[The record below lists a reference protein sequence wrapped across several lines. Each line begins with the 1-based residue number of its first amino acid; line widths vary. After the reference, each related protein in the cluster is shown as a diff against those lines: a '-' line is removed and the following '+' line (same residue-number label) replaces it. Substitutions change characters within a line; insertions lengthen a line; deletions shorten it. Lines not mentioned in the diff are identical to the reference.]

1 MRWGEDDPVLTPF
14 IRIQLAIFLVLTLLA
29 LGVLGLYFLRLPA
42 HFGIAQYTL
51 YADLPASGGL
61 YKTANVTYRG
71 IQIGK
76 VLDVQPTERGVLAT
90 MSIDDRYKIP
100 VNAVANVHSVSAVGE
115 QYLDLVSTGPPNQPV
130 TQYLADGQTMPT
142 KGTVPDEVGP
152 ALDSANRGLA
162 VLPKEKIDTLLSEAS
177 QAVGG
182 LGPALQRLVDSTT
195 NVAQDFKD
203 NLQPV
208 NDIVG
213 HSGPILNSQ
222 VSSGDAIEAWAAN
235 LNVIGAQVAEQD
247 AALRNAIQQAA
258 PTADQ
263 LNAVFSGVQDS
274 LPQTLANLEIVI
286 DMLKRYHK
294 GVEQTLVIFPEGAS
308 IAQTA
313 TSIYPG
319 EGLLHFALG
328 PIFAAIGASIAIT
341 PVGLLAI
348 PPGAGTDLNT
358 PPPCLTGFLPASEWR
373 SPADTT
379 MKDLPAGTY
388 CKIPKETQGNVVRG
402 ARNYPCADVPG
413 KRAASP
419 RECRSN
425 EPYVPLGTNPWYG
438 DPNQI
443 RNCPAPG
450 ARCDQPVDPGR
461 VIPAPSINNG
471 MNPLPA
477 NLLPPS
483 GSPPPV
489 SDQLS
494 PPGQGTVTCSGQ
506 QPNPC
511 TYTPSTPV
519 AIYNPQSGEVVAP
532 DGSRYSVKDST
543 TTGDDGWK
551 EMLAPAG

>member
-1 MRWGEDDPVLTPF
+1 MLTRL
-14 IRIQLAIFLVLTLLA
+14 IRIQLVLFSIVTVLA
-29 LGVLGLYFLRLPA
+29 LVFLGWYYLRLPTLA
-42 HFGIAQYTL
+42 GVGQYTL

-76 VLDVQPTERGVLAT
+76 VTDVEPTERGARAT
-90 MSIDDRYKIP
+90 MSISDRYKIP
-100 VNAVANVHSVSAVGE
+100 VNASANVHSVSAIGE
-115 QYLDLVSTGPPNQPV
+115 QYLDLVPEGNGN
-130 TQYLADGQTMPT
+130 QYLSDGQTIT

-152 ALDSANRGLA
+152 ALDSANRGLE
-162 VLPKEKIDTLLSEAS
+162 VLPKEKIDSLLSEAAQS
-177 QAVGG
+177 VGG

-195 NVAQDFKD
+195 AIASDFRD
-203 NLQPV
+203 NLDPV
-208 NDIVG
+208 NNIIAR
-213 HSGPILNSQ
+213 SAPILDSQ
-222 VSSGDAIEAWAAN
+222 VNSRDAIGQWAAN
-235 LNVIGAQVAEQD
+235 LNVIGAQAAEQD
-247 AALRNAIQQAA
+247 AALRSGLQQAA

-263 LNAVFSGVQDS
+263 LNSVFSGVQDS

-294 GVEQTLVIFPEGAS
+294 GVEQALVILPQGAS

-328 PIFAAIGASIAIT
+328 PIIASIGA
-341 PVGLLAI
+341 GLALPPLSNLAF
-348 PPGAGTDLNT
+348 PPGAGTDLGL

-373 SPADTT
+373 SPADTRA
-379 MKDLPAGTY
+379 LPLPSGMY
-388 CKIPKETQGNVVRG
+388 CKIPKDYQGLAVRG

-413 KRAASP
+413 KRAATP

-438 DPNQI
+438 DPNQVLT
-443 RNCPAPG
+443 CPAPA
-450 ARCDQPVDPGR
+450 ARCDQPVQPGT

-489 SDQLS
+489 SDPLS
-494 PPGQGTVTCSGQ
+494 RPGQGTVTCSGQ

-511 TYTPSTPV
+511 NYTPSGPV

-532 DGSRYSVKDST
+532 DGTRYSVKDST
-543 TTGDDGWK
+543 STGDDGWK

>member
-1 MRWGEDDPVLTPF
+1 MLTQF
-14 IRIQLAIFLVLTLLA
+14 IKIQLVLFSILTVIALV
-29 LGVLGLYFLRLPA
+29 VLGWYYLRLPSLA
-42 HFGIAQYTL
+42 GVGQYTL
-51 YADLPASGGL
+51 QADLPASGGL
-61 YKTANVTYRG
+61 YATSNVTYRG

-76 VLDVQPTERGVLAT
+76 VTDVEPTENGARAT
-90 MSIDDRYKIP
+90 MSIDNRYKIP
-100 VNAVANVHSVSAVGE
+100 VNAVANVHSVSAIGE
-115 QYLDLVSTGPPNQPV
+115 QYLDLVATGNV
-130 TQYLADGQTMPT
+130 TQYLADGQTIHE
-142 KGTVPDEVGP
+142 GTVPDEVGP

-162 VLPKEKIDTLLSEAS
+162 VLPKEKIDTLLTEAAQS
-177 QAVGG
+177 VGG

-195 NVAQDFKD
+195 AIASDFRD
-203 NLQPV
+203 NLTPV
-208 NDIVG
+208 NDVIA

-222 VSSGDAIEAWAAN
+222 VTSGDAIEQWAAN
-235 LNVIGAQVAEQD
+235 LNLIGAQAAEQD
-247 AALRNAIQQAA
+247 AALRSGLQQAA

-263 LNAVFSGVQDS
+263 LNAVFSDVQDS

-286 DMLKRYHK
+286 DMLKRYHT
-294 GVEQTLVIFPEGAS
+294 GVEQALVILPQGAS

-328 PIFAAIGASIAIT
+328 T
-341 PVGLLAI
+341 N
-348 PPGAGTDLNT
+348 LNQ

-373 SPADTT
+373 SPADVTT
-379 MKDLPAGTY
+379 IPLPSGTY
-388 CKIPKETQGNVVRG
+388 CKIPKDFQANVVRG

-413 KRAASP
+413 KRAATP
-419 RECRSN
+419 RECHSN

-443 RNCPAPG
+443 LTCPAPG

-477 NLLPPS
+477 NLLPP
-483 GSPPPV
+483 GGTPPPT
-489 SDQLS
+489 SDPLS
-494 PPGQGTVTCSGQ
+494 APGQGTVTCSGQ

-511 TYTPSTPV
+511 TYTPSGPV

-532 DGSRYSVKDST
+532 DGARYSVKDST
-543 TTGDDGWK
+543 NTGDDGWK